1 MQSFLFFLYLF
12 FNFVGAIQKIPLQ
25 EDPFGND
32 YYRSEGQFHDDYD
45 VRFLSNSNSSLSD
58 FIDNTRIDSY
68 NKSDWIFIGCIIG
81 LAPIVIGLTFF
92 FMFTTVADDDEEDE
106 GTVVRRRRVRKP
118 RVNKKYHRDLEESS
132 QSENDAN
139 SDVSGHYSKFEEADL
154 EQQKVVKHGDSSS
167 HSDYSYDE
175 QSLESYEKNIDSNLL
190 R

>member
-25 EDPFGND
+25 EYPFGND

-68 NKSDWIFIGCIIG
+68 NKSYWIFIGCIIG

-132 QSENDAN
+132 KSENDTN
-139 SDVSGHYSKFEEADL
+139 SDVSGHYSKFEETDL